1 MKPFGSDVP
10 EVEISVEEMM
20 ATNVSFDLHDEA
32 DVTGENAL
40 PFGHQSHA
48 RVSRLAPFCITSYET
63 THIAL
68 RVVGCS
74 SRPLFRS
81 VVTNERTVMLH
92 KDQHVQSSLPSCHA
106 ASVQS
111 MCG

>member
-1 MKPFGSDVP
+1 MINITDYGVPITILNAIQSTAKDVSPFMKPFGSDVP

-48 RVSRLAPFCITSYET
+48 HVSCLAPFCIISYET

-68 RVVGCS
+68 ELLDVHPDRF
-74 SRPLFRS
+74 L
-81 VVTNERTVMLH
+81 
-92 KDQHVQSSLPSCHA
+92 DQ
-106 ASVQS
+106 
-111 MCG
+111 